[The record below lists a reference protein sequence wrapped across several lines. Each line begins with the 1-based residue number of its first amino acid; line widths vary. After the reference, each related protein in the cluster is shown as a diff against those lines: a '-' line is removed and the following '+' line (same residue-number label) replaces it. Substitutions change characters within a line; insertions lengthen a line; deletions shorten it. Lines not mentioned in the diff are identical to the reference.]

1 MSHLLVLPIVLPALT
16 AALLLLMGRQL
27 AISRVISFI
36 ASALLVLIGI
46 QLFQDANSGA
56 IQTYVLGDWAA
67 PFGIVL
73 VLDRLSGLMVLLT
86 SIVAIAA
93 LFYAMQGWDQRGKYF
108 HALFQFQ
115 LMGINGA
122 FLTGDLFNLFVFFE
136 VLLIAS
142 YCLLV
147 YGFGERRLRAAVH
160 YVVINLTGS
169 ALFLIGV
176 SILYGLTGTLNMAQ
190 LAERIASSAP
200 DDIALIRSASLLLI
214 AVFGIKAALF
224 PLYFWLPNAYSSA
237 SAPVAALFAIMTKI
251 GIYAIFRFNSLI
263 FSGSE
268 GVTADITNPWLMPV
282 AMLTLILGGLGALAA
297 KRLLELIAYL
307 TVASV
312 GMILMAYSIGN
323 QASFSGALFYMVH
336 STLISAALFLLAEMI
351 GQARGS
357 IEEKLQ
363 TGPLMKQGVALGVT
377 VLIAGAIAIGL
388 PLSSGFLA
396 KLMILQSATV
406 NPHMPM
412 IWTLI
417 LLASFIG
424 LIGLSRAG
432 STLFWKTSH
441 EYAADARFPSFGQWL
456 PILFLLG
463 ASLLMVVYAAPLKQ
477 ITDQTAAQMKAPQ
490 RYIEAV
496 VGQTAD
502 RAPRALPRE
511 LRP

>member
-1 MSHLLVLPIVLPALT
+1 
-16 AALLLLMGRQL
+16 
-27 AISRVISFI
+27 
-36 ASALLVLIGI
+36 
-46 QLFQDANSGA
+46 
-56 IQTYVLGDWAA
+56 
-67 PFGIVL
+67 
-73 VLDRLSGLMVLLT
+73 
-86 SIVAIAA
+86 
-93 LFYAMQGWDQRGKYF
+93 
-108 HALFQFQ
+108 
-115 LMGINGA
+115 
-122 FLTGDLFNLFVFFE
+122 
-136 VLLIAS
+136 
-142 YCLLV
+142 
-147 YGFGERRLRAAVH
+147 
-160 YVVINLTGS
+160 
-169 ALFLIGV
+169 
-176 SILYGLTGTLNMAQ
+176 
-190 LAERIASSAP
+190 
-200 DDIALIRSASLLLI
+200 
-214 AVFGIKAALF
+214 
-224 PLYFWLPNAYSSA
+224 
-237 SAPVAALFAIMTKI
+237 MTKI

-312 GMILMAYSIGN
+312 GMILLAYSISN

-363 TGPLMKQGVALGVT
+363 TGPLMRQGVALGIT

-396 KLMILQSATV
+396 KLMILQSATL
-406 NPHMPM
+406 NTHMPM
-412 IWTLI
+412 IWTII

-441 EYAADARFPSFGQWL
+441 EYAADARSPSIGQWL

-496 VGQTAD
+496 IGQTAD

-511 LRP
+511 SRP